1 MVFDRV
7 PSFAIATLVSLSWFF
22 GVVRNILSKV
32 VSQGF
37 RAKWLT
43 SNVYKVC
50 SILAR
55 DMRRLIYTA
64 CYILI

>member
-1 MVFDRV
+1 MGQ
-7 PSFAIATLVSLSWFF
+7 FF
-22 GVVRNILSKV
+22 GVVWNVLSKV
-32 VSQGF
+32 VNQGF

-55 DMRRLIYTA
+55 DMISLITLRV
-64 CYILI
+64 ILIKENGRG